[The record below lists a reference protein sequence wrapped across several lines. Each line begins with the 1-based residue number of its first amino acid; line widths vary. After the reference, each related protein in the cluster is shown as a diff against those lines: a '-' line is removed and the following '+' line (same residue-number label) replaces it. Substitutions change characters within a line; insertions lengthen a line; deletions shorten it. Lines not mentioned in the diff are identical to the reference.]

1 MHAALRRNAMNPTTR
16 TINHRA
22 GLLLASL
29 LLAPAL
35 SAHAQA
41 LKNQHA
47 GSPPAASAAAAPA
60 TVSGVINLNTASLE
74 ELTRLPGVGPSRAKA
89 IVELRTKM
97 NGFKSTEDIMRVRG
111 IGRKTFRKLEPMLR
125 LQGATTLVDARK
137 PAAGRASGAAAR

>member
-1 MHAALRRNAMNPTTR
+1 MNSTTR
-16 TINHRA
+16 TRTHRA

-29 LLAPAL
+29 LLFPAL

-41 LKNQHA
+41 AKGLRTGNAPQ
-47 GSPPAASAAAAPA
+47 AASAAPAPSTA
-60 TVSGVINLNTASLE
+60 SGVINLNTASLE

-89 IVELRTKM
+89 IVELRSKM

-125 LQGATTLVDARK
+125 LQGATTLVVARK
-137 PAAGRASGAAAR
+137 PAASR